1 MSFTIRVLTALTL
14 LTTLPSVTGCS
25 VFQAFSQ
32 RQAIQQAKFNLKS
45 VSLAGVDLAGANL
58 VIDLELENPSDTVIV
73 LDRLDYT
80 LYINDQRAV
89 SGFSDT
95 KTTVP
100 ARDVRPV
107 SFRTH
112 VRYADVGAQ
121 LRGFMSQKSLPAVRL
136 EGVGHFDTPIGTID
150 YPVKLFQGQ

>member
-1 MSFTIRVLTALTL
+1 MAEWGFYPAGGFEARTSAGSRKPSKHVGR
-14 LTTLPSVTGCS
+14 TTRMGIE
-25 VFQAFSQ
+25 QYQ
-32 RQAIQQAKFNLKS
+32 
-45 VSLAGVDLAGANL
+45 
-58 VIDLELENPSDTVIV
+58 
-73 LDRLDYT
+73 DYT

-121 LRGFMSQKSLPAVRL
+121 LRGFMSQKTIPAVRL
-136 EGVGHFDTPIGTID
+136 EGIGHFDTPIGTID